1 MTTMDELE
9 EWTVEDTVEIAD
21 RIWRQSRY
29 NKLSKAR
36 PVLLFTLSGKFERRF
51 PSCERASMFVG
62 CQDSSM
68 YTAASGIGNHKY
80 HSIRGHLVFFES
92 EFSPALLDDM
102 VRMSSE
108 AAERSCKSKPVLQ
121 LDENTGEVIRRYS
134 SIHRAAKATGLGLR
148 EISTAAIRGIRHGG
162 YRWRFESDLPEGSQ
176 YVYKKKKEKQDE

>member
-1 MTTMDELE
+1 MDEA
-9 EWTVEDTVEIAD
+9 WTVEDTVEIAD

-92 EFSPALLDDM
+92 EFSQALLDDM
-102 VRMSSE
+102 VRMANE
-108 AAERSCKSKPVLQ
+108 AMNRSYKAKPVLQ
-121 LDENTGEVIRRYS
+121 FDAETGELIRRYG
-134 SIHRAAKATGLGLR
+134 SIHRAAKSTGLDVR
-148 EISTAAIRGIRHGG
+148 DISCAATRGIRHGG
-162 YRWRFESDLPEGSQ
+162 YAWRFESDFPDGAP
-176 YVYKKKKEKQDE
+176 YVNDKKKEKQDE

>member
-1 MTTMDELE
+1 MDELE

-51 PSCERASMFVG
+51 PSCERAAMFVG
-62 CQDSSM
+62 CQDSSL
-68 YTAASGIGNHKY
+68 YNAASGLKNHKY
-80 HSIRGHLVFFES
+80 HYIKGHLVFFET

-108 AAERSCKSKPVLQ
+108 AMNRSCKAKPVLQ
-121 LDENTGEVIRRYS
+121 LDEETGEVIRRYKS
-134 SIHRAAKATGLGLR
+134 VHRAAKATGLELR
-148 EISTAAIRGIRHGG
+148 AISCAATRGIRHGG
-162 YRWRFESDLPEGSQ
+162 YRWRFESDFPEGSQ
-176 YVYKKKKEKQDE
+176 YVNSKKKEKQDE

>member
-1 MTTMDELE
+1 MDE

-21 RIWRQSRY
+21 RIYRQSRY

-62 CQDSSM
+62 CQDSSL
-68 YTAASGIGNHKY
+68 YNAASGKGHHQN
-80 HSIRGHLVFFES
+80 HSIKCHLVFFEQ

-108 AAERSCKSKPVLQ
+108 AAERSCKSKPVIQ
-121 LDENTGEVIRRYS
+121 LDEETGEFIKRYS

-148 EISTAAIRGIRHGG
+148 EISTAATRGIRHGG
-162 YRWRFESDLPEGSQ
+162 YRWRFESE
-176 YVYKKKKEKQDE
+176 YVNSKKKEKQDE

>member
-1 MTTMDELE
+1 MDELE

-80 HSIRGHLVFFES
+80 HSIRGHLVFFEQ

-102 VRMSSE
+102 VRMANE
-108 AAERSCKSKPVLQ
+108 AMNRSYKAKPVLQ
-121 LDENTGEVIRRYS
+121 FDGETGEFIKRYS
-134 SIHRAAKATGLGLR
+134 SIHRAARATGLNVR
-148 EISTAAIRGIRHGG
+148 DISTASRRGIRHGG
-162 YRWRFESDLPEGSQ
+162 YRWRFESDFPDGTSQ
-176 YVYKKKKEKQDE
+176 YVYKKKKEEKK